1 MQAFSLSAQEAGA
14 DSPLWSR
21 AAWSTEPGLHVG
33 TVSQKEQQQAM
44 LGDELEYSIVK
55 HQPLLKIAR
64 ARPGENF

>member
-21 AAWSTEPGLHVG
+21 AAWSTDPGLHVG

-44 LGDELEYSIVK
+44 LGDELEIF
-55 HQPLLKIAR
+55 
-64 ARPGENF
+64 NC